1 LAAPA
6 VVIHVL
12 PPFYPH
18 AAAGDG
24 PLPRAAQNVLARE
37 GLPLRPFYP
46 HISDASYL
54 AWRGEPTAVLRRHL
68 AARAAR
74 RPRGPCPPTCPPWG
88 ATTRSPRRPRGRWT
102 STSSTWGRGGATR
115 TADTSASTHPTR
127 SARCRASSPPS
138 CGRRWA
144 SSWCG
149 SFRTSARR
157 RNPAA

>member
-54 AWRGEPTAVLRRHL
+54 AWRGEPTEVLRRHL
-68 AARAAR
+68 PALGRHYALPAEAARALDLDVVNL
-74 RPRGPCPPTCPPWG
+74 GPWG
-88 ATTRSPRRPRGRWT
+88 RDAHGRHERVHAPYAFGTLPRLV
-102 STSSTWGRGGATR
+102 
-115 TADTSASTHPTR
+115 
-127 SARCRASSPPS
+127 
-138 CGRRWA
+138 
-144 SSWCG
+144 
-149 SFRTSARR
+149 
-157 RNPAA
+157 AAVLRETLGV